1 MTLDVNDLSARGY
14 LQGAYQWADA
24 TGNAVFLISL
34 RCQARQLLHLSWRI
48 ALLEAAVISGI
59 GSGRE
64 SRMASEIAA
73 VEMEHETT

>member
-1 MTLDVNDLSARGY
+1 VRPGSCY
-14 LQGAYQWADA
+14 
-24 TGNAVFLISL
+24 ISPG
-34 RCQARQLLHLSWRI
+34 I